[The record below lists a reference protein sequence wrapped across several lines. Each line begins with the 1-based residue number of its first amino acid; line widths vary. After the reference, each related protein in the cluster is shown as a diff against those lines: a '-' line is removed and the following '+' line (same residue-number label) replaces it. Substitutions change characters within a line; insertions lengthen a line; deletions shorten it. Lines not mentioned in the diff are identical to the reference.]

1 MSSTHTVMTSDTFH
15 SIDSSNLSSLSSQ
28 DKFQYHLWKLYIS
41 MSKSPGIDLVFDHFL
56 ADALLSFESRDSP
69 VDYSAMPPPHPDGVA
84 AKNLDTQV
92 TVSNDSSDT
101 PQDNSSVSIDIP
113 SDISAI
119 LQKPHE
125 SLTDNDFENMK
136 SYYQTHQDSWG
147 EKNLRKNITPRGLQW
162 KLVTI
167 TKSDGPKKS
176 STKKSS
182 TKKSSTKK
190 SSPKKSSTDDEQSEI
205 AIARDTYF
213 KLFQKKAGRMKLE
226 NMLKKIAE
234 AQADT
239 SADNSADTSADTST
253 DTPAD
258 TSADT
263 PADTS
268 ADTSADNSSVQPEE
282 DPDATQDVYPDDLEP
297 DENEYSKYI
306 HEGVEYLH
314 DASTDQLI
322 GPDNK
327 PWANIENDGSVTF
340 LSQEFIDLHQAD
352 GDYEAPDC
360 DDGTEIEDN
369 DC

>member
-1 MSSTHTVMTSDTFH
+1 MSSVHTVMTSEVFH
-15 SIDSSNLSSLSSQ
+15 SIDSSDLSSLSSQ
-28 DKFQYHLWKLYIS
+28 DKFQYHLWMLYIS
-41 MSKSPGIDLVFDHFL
+41 MSDSPDLDFNL
-56 ADALLSFESRDSP
+56 YLTNALISFESRESP
-69 VDYSAMPPPHPDGVA
+69 VDYSALPPPHPDGVA
-84 AKNLDTQV
+84 AKNLVDSTPPQDTPPQ
-92 TVSNDSSDT
+92 DT
-101 PQDNSSVSIDIP
+101 TPQDTPPQDNSSVVTDIP

-125 SLTDNDFENMK
+125 SLTDQDFEIMK
-136 SYYQTHQDSWG
+136 SYYQAHQDSWG

-162 KLVTI
+162 KLITI

-182 TKKSSTKK
+182 TKKSS
-190 SSPKKSSTDDEQSEI
+190 PKKSSTNDDQSEI

-226 NMLKKIAE
+226 NILKKIAE

-239 SADNSADTSADTST
+239 ST

-258 TSADT
+258 ASSDTPADT

-268 ADTSADNSSVQPEE
+268 ADNSSVKSVE
-282 DPDATQDVYPDDLEP
+282 DTDATQDVYPDDLEP

-314 DASTDQLI
+314 DTSTDQLI
-322 GPDNK
+322 GSDNR

-360 DDGTEIEDN
+360 DDDTEIEDN

>member
-41 MSKSPGIDLVFDHFL
+41 MRKSPGIDLVFDHFL

-101 PQDNSSVSIDIP
+101 PQENSSVSIEIP

-125 SLTDNDFENMK
+125 SLTDQDFENMK

-182 TKKSSTKK
+182 TKKSS
-190 SSPKKSSTDDEQSEI
+190 PKKSSTDDDQSEI

-239 SADNSADTSADTST
+239 SAD
-253 DTPAD
+253 TPAETSSE

-263 PADTS
+263 PAE
-268 ADTSADNSSVQPEE
+268 TSADNSSVQPEE

-360 DDGTEIEDN
+360 DDDTEIEDN